1 MKSFENDVINLIENI
16 QFRNAE
22 NQFQTSLANDL
33 KKINSSPNI
42 FVFADKTRNIYETS
56 LDTYNKL
63 MHDNITKAYKHGSE
77 GTISQI
83 DDELKHISNNLGIG
97 DRIEQM
103 KKRKAFIS
111 LKDHK
116 ENFENNPKCRLINSA
131 KSESG
136 KLSKIILDKINSNL
150 RKILNLN
157 QWKNTQNVIEW
168 FGNIKEKHR
177 HSFISFDIVDFYPSI
192 SENLLDQALSWA
204 SNLAIITKDEISI
217 IKHARKSVLFN
228 DGKPWTKKDCNSL
241 FDVTMGSYDGAE
253 ICELVGLFI
262 LNKLGQKFGKENI
275 GLYRDDGLAIMKSK
289 SARLADKTRK
299 ELHKCFEQFGL
310 KITAEANLHVVNF
323 LDVTFDLNNGKFK
336 PYRKPNDDPLYINR
350 HSNHPPSIIKQLP
363 TSINKRISAL
373 LADEQTFHE
382 SAPIYQ
388 NALRHS
394 DFDHKL
400 DYMKQAPQKNTQK
413 QTTQY
418 HLV

>member
-1 MKSFENDVINLIENI
+1 MRQFRFDYSLKNIPIPSQDAYLRNLIEKVENVLKRMRWKAHFFLKGDKISDQNNPFRFPSNKTPPTILEMKSFENDVINLIENI
-16 QFRNAE
+16 KFRNTA
-22 NQFQTSLANDL
+22 NQFQISLANDL

-83 DDELKHISNNLGIG
+83 DNKLKHISNNLGIG

-103 KKRKAFIS
+103 KKREAFIS

-116 ENFENNPKCRLINSA
+116 ENFENNPKCRLINPA

-136 KLSKIILDKINSNL
+136 KLSKIILNKINSNL

-228 DGKPWTKKDCNSL
+228 DGKPWTKKDSNSL
-241 FDVTMGSYDGAE
+241 FHVTMGSYDGAE
-253 ICELVGLFI
+253 ICEAFS
-262 LNKLGQKFGKENI
+262 
-275 GLYRDDGLAIMKSK
+275 Y
-289 SARLADKTRK
+289 
-299 ELHKCFEQFGL
+299 
-310 KITAEANLHVVNF
+310 
-323 LDVTFDLNNGKFK
+323 
-336 PYRKPNDDPLYINR
+336 
-350 HSNHPPSIIKQLP
+350 
-363 TSINKRISAL
+363 
-373 LADEQTFHE
+373 
-382 SAPIYQ
+382 
-388 NALRHS
+388 
-394 DFDHKL
+394 
-400 DYMKQAPQKNTQK
+400 
-413 QTTQY
+413 
-418 HLV
+418 